1 MTTAPPPL
9 PPVSATVAAQ
19 ALDLLPPRL
28 RGRVDRAMGK
38 VAGWPVE
45 TTSDG
50 VRVIVD
56 DDTSVTLRTTGGVV
70 AHADDAVCTCLLAPA
85 CLHRATLLSSA
96 PLALEPTSEAD
107 EDGPA
112 GERAHRTTGTGPDAG
127 PTAVATAH
135 GAHSPR
141 RRTAVAEG
149 APRSETPE
157 EPEEPNETDGSSLDG
172 AAHDT
177 VPCEL
182 TPAQTRAMAALR
194 SAATAVLVSG
204 VSGAGA
210 VHRAGLLHA
219 AHSGHLAGL
228 HLPAAAAVR
237 IARRLDEARSED
249 PSFRLP
255 ELSADLAGLLGLLRR
270 PAEAITPARRSYQP
284 SGPLRLYGLF
294 TEPIV
299 TASGYAGAVTY
310 GLAPDG
316 TLLTIS
322 DVAPGDPQRAAQA
335 AQTPVP
341 GGCALPLREWGDGG
355 SVILTGPTVSAD
367 GRVGGGSRVRSVRAS
382 GARWHQQ
389 PLDALWQRPPA
400 QQLAAALDWLEQ
412 PADVRPAG
420 GDLLFVAGSIEGRGL
435 RITNGPQVGLLAP
448 DERSA
453 LAYADNLRLLR
464 SRPGLALRMIVRVVP
479 DRPGAVQALA
489 AAWTGHDGEQ
499 FRADLGLRRLN
510 RSHIPAGS
518 PPAVPAGAG
527 TTDTAAASGP
537 SGDITGVPADRADG
551 EGDIA
556 ASPAPTPDPVTAERF
571 GMGGGKVQP
580 SPPAGSPELPI
591 ELDLLRRTVDRAVA
605 GGRSITAASADGEL
619 PRRLESVGLATGA
632 ECVRALLDSAAD
644 RQHDALGRL
653 LPADPDG
660 FAAAWLATAVYASAA
675 VRSLLP
681 AAWSPT
687 SDTMAPPASPVGR

>member
-1 MTTAPPPL
+1 MTTASPPL
-9 PPVSATVAAQ
+9 PPVSAAVAAQ

-56 DDTSVTLRTTGGVV
+56 EDTSVTLRTTGGVV

-96 PLALEPTSEAD
+96 PLALEPTPGAD
-107 EDGPA
+107 GEGPA
-112 GERAHRTTGTGPDAG
+112 GELADGTTGTGPDAQ
-127 PTAVATAH
+127 PTADAAAH
-135 GAHSPR
+135 GAPSPER
-141 RRTAVAEG
+141 LTDVAEG
-149 APRSETPE
+149 APRPETPT
-157 EPEEPNETDGSSLDG
+157 EPEERDGSSLD
-172 AAHDT
+172 AAANGT

-194 SAATAVLVSG
+194 NAATAVLVSG

-219 AHSGHLAGL
+219 AHSGRLAGL

-255 ELSADLAGLLGLLRR
+255 ELSAELAGLLGLLRR

-322 DVAPGDPQRAAQA
+322 DVAPGDAQRAAQA

-389 PLDALWQRPPA
+389 PLDALWHRPPA
-400 QQLAAALDWLEQ
+400 HQLAAALDWLEQ
-412 PADVRPAG
+412 PADARPAG
-420 GDLLFVAGSIEGRGL
+420 GDLLFVAGTIEGRGL
-435 RITNGPQVGLLAP
+435 RITDGPQVGLLAP

-453 LAYADNLRLLR
+453 LAYTDNLRLLR
-464 SRPGLALRMIVRVVP
+464 SRPGLALRMIVRVVA

-518 PPAVPAGAG
+518 PPAVPASPG
-527 TTDTAAASGP
+527 TTDAGAGAASGP
-537 SGDITGVPADRADG
+537 SVDTTGAPADHADG
-551 EGDIA
+551 EGVIA
-556 ASPAPTPDPVTAERF
+556 ASPAPTPDSVAPERL
-571 GMGGGKVQP
+571 GVGGGKEQP

-591 ELDLLRRTVDRAVA
+591 ELDLLRRAVDRAVA

-632 ECVRALLDSAAD
+632 ECVRALLDTAAD

-687 SDTMAPPASPVGR
+687 GDTMAPPPSLGGR